1 MENHIHNL
9 KSYIKYQTCIEKLR
23 QELSEPP
30 SKNYIEHFSFGKTAS
45 GLVGDIAKQT
55 DDIASLAAK
64 RLDPNLISKT
74 DLASSLST
82 QATKTADISTSIA
95 KSDITDVLAKLD
107 TSSSFA
113 KRGSDIATLTE
124 KIDVGDLTKSG
135 TKTGTSASEV
145 VAKLDFGDTAK
156 SGTKTGT
163 SVSESAAK
171 VDVGDLTKSGTKTGT
186 DDIALI
192 GTKNVDVDD
201 ISVIAAKSLK
211 SKLDDIT
218 NGTKDVG
225 SKAAKKIDNA
235 GDQVKTLYKKAKTFD
250 WESAKKFAK
259 DNKYLLI
266 GGIAIGIIMA
276 VALAKFNEVNNKPLN
291 ITKISTDKDSGYIKL
306 EFSPRQTLHEDDT
319 IEITESNSTPQLLG
333 THNMYDIINDSSLLI
348 KETDVKLVTDGT
360 KGVFVYKT
368 TFGNMLQTVIRD
380 SVSDS
385 VEIANKGILQPLVQ
399 GAGDITKDTF
409 ATLFSSLFGS
419 LIPPQYSYIALGI
432 CIFVSILSSLSSLF
446 SIYKNYNT

>member
-1 MENHIHNL
+1 METHIHNL
-9 KSYIKYQTCIEKLR
+9 KSYVKYQTRIEKLR
-23 QELSEPP
+23 QKLSKPP
-30 SKNYIEHFSFGKTAS
+30 SKNYIEHFSLGKAAS
-45 GLVGDIAKQT
+45 GLVGDITKAT

-171 VDVGDLTKSGTKTGT
+171 VDVGDTAKSGTKTG
-186 DDIALI
+186 DDIALKS
-192 GTKNVDVDD
+192 TKPVD
-201 ISVIAAKSLK
+201 I
-211 SKLDDIT
+211 DDIT
-218 NGTKDVG
+218 VDTAKKLKSELDNTVKGTEDVG
-225 SKAAKKIDNA
+225 SKAAKKVDNA
-235 GDQVKTLYKKAKTFD
+235 GDEVKTLYKKAKTFD

-266 GGIAIGIIMA
+266 GGISIGIIMA
-276 VALAKFNEVNNKPLN
+276 VALAKFNEVNSKPFN

-360 KGVFVYKT
+360 KGAFIYKT
-368 TFGNMLQTVIRD
+368 TFSNMLQTVIRD

-385 VEIANKGILQPLVQ
+385 VNIANKGILQPIVK
-399 GAGDITKDTF
+399 GTGDITKDTF

>member
-1 MENHIHNL
+1 METHIHNL
-9 KSYIKYQTCIEKLR
+9 KSYKYQTRIEKLR
-23 QELSEPP
+23 QKLSKPP
-30 SKNYIEHFSFGKTAS
+30 SKNYIEHFSLGKAAS
-45 GLVGDIAKQT
+45 GLVGDITKAT

-82 QATKTADISTSIA
+82 QATKTADISTSVA
-95 KSDITDVLAKLD
+95 KSDIADVLAKLD

-163 SVSESAAK
+163 SASESAAK
-171 VDVGDLTKSGTKTGT
+171 VDFGDTAKSGTKTG

-192 GTKNVDVDD
+192 GAKNIDVDD
-201 ISVIAAKSLK
+201 ISVIAAKGLK

-225 SKAAKKIDNA
+225 SKAGKKIDSA
-235 GDQVKTLYKKAKTFD
+235 GDQVKTLYKQAKTFD

-276 VALAKFNEVNNKPLN
+276 VALAKFNEVNNKPFN

-385 VEIANKGILQPLVQ
+385 VEIANKGILQPIVK
-399 GAGDITKDTF
+399 GAGDIVKDT
-409 ATLFSSLFGS
+409 AGS
-419 LIPPQYSYIALGI
+419 IFDTLIPVKYRNIALGI
-432 CIFVSILSSLSSLF
+432 CIAVSFLSVLSSLF
-446 SIYKNYNT
+446 LIYKNYNT

>member
-1 MENHIHNL
+1 METHIHNL
-9 KSYIKYQTCIEKLR
+9 KSYVKYQTRIEKLR
-23 QELSEPP
+23 QKLSKPP

-156 SGTKTGT
+156 SGTKTG
-163 SVSESAAK
+163 
-171 VDVGDLTKSGTKTGT
+171 
-186 DDIALI
+186 DDIALKS
-192 GTKNVDVDD
+192 TKPVD
-201 ISVIAAKSLK
+201 I
-211 SKLDDIT
+211 DDIT
-218 NGTKDVG
+218 VDTAKKLKSELDNTVKGTEDVG
-225 SKAAKKIDNA
+225 SKAAKKVDNA
-235 GDQVKTLYKKAKTFD
+235 GDEVKTLYKKAKTFD

-266 GGIAIGIIMA
+266 GGISIGIIMA
-276 VALAKFNEVNNKPLN
+276 VALAKFNEVNSKPFN

-360 KGVFVYKT
+360 KGAFIYKT
-368 TFGNMLQTVIRD
+368 TFSNMLQTVIRD

-385 VEIANKGILQPLVQ
+385 VNIANKGILQPIVK
-399 GAGDITKDTF
+399 GTGDITKDTF